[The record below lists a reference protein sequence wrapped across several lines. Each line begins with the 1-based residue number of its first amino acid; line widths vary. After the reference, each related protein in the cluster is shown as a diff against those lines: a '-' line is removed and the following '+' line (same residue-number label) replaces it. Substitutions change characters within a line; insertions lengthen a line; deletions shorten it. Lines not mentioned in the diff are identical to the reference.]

1 MSVRLVLSLGS
12 DHSSGGTFPYSILFV
27 TVILTTHDMHD
38 IEAMTNRVILI
49 GKGRT
54 LFDGNVS
61 LLKEN
66 YTTDQSIEE
75 IIAQVY
81 TEYEI

>member
-1 MSVRLVLSLGS
+1 
-12 DHSSGGTFPYSILFV
+12 
-27 TVILTTHDMHD
+27 MHD